1 MYMYVYIFIYTYI
14 VIQWTLDNIQ
24 NLYLNLIPFFTF
36 QEVWIKRKSMA
47 KIRLDFWLLAPTV
60 KSPIPLVL
68 IKLYYLPF
76 VHLLNKCKH
85 FGQNTTN
92 PSTFIRLDQTKVVFL
107 EHDSTDPNIRLVLN
121 ISYTFGK
128 I

>member
-1 MYMYVYIFIYTYI
+1 
-14 VIQWTLDNIQ
+14 
-24 NLYLNLIPFFTF
+24 
-36 QEVWIKRKSMA
+36 MA

-60 KSPIPLVL
+60 QSPIPLVL

-76 VHLLNKCKH
+76 VHLLNKCKQ

-92 PSTFIRLDQTKVVFL
+92 PSTFIRFDQTKVVFL
-107 EHDSTDPNIRLVLN
+107 EHDSADPNIRLVLN